1 MYLSFNAKDTYRQI
15 ASNGFTFLLHQ
26 AIDMKPIGYLKKK
39 PLASIILF
47 NSFYCLGK
55 QKKRNQMLQ

>member
-26 AIDMKPIGYLKKK
+26 AIDMKPIGYLKNT
-39 PLASIILF
+39 LASIILF